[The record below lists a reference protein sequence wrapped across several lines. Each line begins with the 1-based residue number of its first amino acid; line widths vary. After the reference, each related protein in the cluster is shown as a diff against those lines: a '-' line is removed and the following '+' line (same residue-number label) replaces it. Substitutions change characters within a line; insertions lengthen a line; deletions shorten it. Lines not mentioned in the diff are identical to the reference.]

1 MNVFEGMPKWRV
13 TVWRGN
19 AQVGVRIVLAR
30 TKSLA
35 ENLVRPQYG
44 ADVKLETEQVR

>member
-1 MNVFEGMPKWRV
+1 MNGMPKWRI

-19 AQVGVRIVLAR
+19 AQIGERIVLAR
-30 TKSLA
+30 TKALA

-44 ADVKLETEQVR
+44 SDVKLETERMTSR